1 MAVGSDT
8 AMAAQ
13 ERIAAPQQQADLA
26 RLVRSRPCAARR
38 QTEEE

>member
-13 ERIAAPQQQADLA
+13 ERIAAPKQQADLA
-26 RLVRSRPCAARR
+26 RLVRSGRAARR